1 MIQLPADL
9 AEVLKTVQKNENGK
23 DIAFPDANEELLADL
38 AAAWDKWN
46 QVADTHV
53 RAIAETA
60 QRAMESMSGPAA
72 DTFQQYLQKFA
83 GGEDSHVAT
92 TLQSGRAVAKS
103 LHGAS
108 GAVIDTKNE
117 MVRELQYAKTYMEQN
132 PAGKHDDIANS
143 EGIKQAAAVYHQYVG
158 AVGSDVDGMLRK
170 NAGHI
175 ADMTGMAQ
183 TCNLNG
189 AGGAGGAGGPGGVGG
204 VGADMTGG
212 SPSVVPAG
220 LRTGADGNVPGSP
233 LGVGAQATPHPFS
246 LPDAPGAPGSH
257 VGGVGATGGIGGIG
271 STGGIGGV
279 GSTGGVGGVG
289 STGGASGGPALTPFK
304 LPTPNMPN
312 FGQDGGAGGG
322 GTPAFHPFS
331 SSGAGPLNLAGLG
344 DLGNVGNVGT
354 NSSGASHYSPLGSG
368 NYSPGTGV
376 GPSGGVPGGS
386 PFGNIGG
393 MPNTGGYKGSSGS
406 SPSRRLTPFSGG
418 GGSPF
423 GAGGSTARGGFG
435 GSSARGGGAGGG
447 VGSAMRGG
455 GAGAGVGSS
464 SLASRAGGGA
474 GLGASGKGLSGASS
488 AAGRIG
494 SSGLASGGAAGRG
507 GGAAGGAGMGAGGH
521 MPGTGGAGRGGGGK
535 DNKGANRF
543 LSATR
548 FGAEGEEEDELLHD
562 SGILGQAGDV
572 GPRDRNWSRA
582 RRRWLDDAR
591 AEGHFAAP
599 ETAAAPPAPAG
610 PASEQ
615 EALSQLAG
623 ILLGTGGGA
632 EAGADAAAGA
642 GAGAGAGDAAA
653 DATATGGGGG
663 SASGLAGRRE
673 AAAAPAE
680 TSADSS
686 DDAYLDRARSV
697 AARRGHGDAPAAG
710 AAGSAGSASSASSA
724 GASATSG
731 SAGSSGSG
739 AAAGEGGTPQRAP
752 LREEGGFQVPSPFLR
767 AALSRLATA
776 PGAPAAG

>member
-53 RAIAETA
+53 RAITEAA
-60 QRAMESMSGPAA
+60 QRAMASMSGPAA
-72 DTFQQYLQKFA
+72 NTFQQYLQKFA

-158 AVGSDVDGMLRK
+158 QIGGDVDGMLRK

-175 ADMTGMAQ
+175 ADMTGMGQ
-183 TCNLNG
+183 TCALNG
-189 AGGAGGAGGPGGVGG
+189 AGGAGSSGGAGAAGT
-204 VGADMTGG
+204 DMSGR

-220 LRTGADGNVPGSP
+220 LRTGADGDVPGSP
-233 LGVGAQATPHPFS
+233 LAGAGAPATPRAFS
-246 LPDAPGAPGSH
+246 LPDAPGGPGSH
-257 VGGVGATGGIGGIG
+257 LGGAGAGAAGGIGGIG
-271 STGGIGGV
+271 SAGGLGGV
-279 GSTGGVGGVG
+279 GSAGGVGGVGGVG
-289 STGGASGGPALTPFK
+289 SAGGGPALTPFK
-304 LPTPNMPN
+304 LPTPNMPS
-312 FGQDGGAGGG
+312 FQGGGSGGGA
-322 GTPAFHPFS
+322 PVFNPLS

-344 DLGNVGNVGT
+344 DLGTIGT
-354 NSSGASHYSPLGSG
+354 GVPGGSHYAPLGSG
-368 NYSPGTGV
+368 NHTPSPGLTG
-376 GPSGGVPGGS
+376 GAPGGS
-386 PFGNIGG
+386 PFGTIGG
-393 MPNTGGYKGSSGS
+393 MPNIGGHTGSSGG
-406 SPSRRLTPFSGG
+406 SPARRLTPFGG
-418 GGSPF
+418 GGSSPF
-423 GAGGSTARGGFG
+423 GSAGGSTARGGGFG
-435 GSSARGGGAGGG
+435 GSGMRGSGAGGGAGSG

-455 GAGAGVGSS
+455 AGGSGLGNS

-474 GLGASGKGLSGASS
+474 GLGASGRGLSGASS
-488 AAGRIG
+488 ASGRVG

-507 GGAAGGAGMGAGGH
+507 GAAAGAAGLGGGGH
-521 MPGTGGAGRGGGGK
+521 LPGMGGAGRGGGGK

-543 LSATR
+543 LGPTR
-548 FGAEGEEEDELLHD
+548 FGAEGEEDEALLHD

-572 GPRDRNWSRA
+572 DPRDRNWQRA

-591 AEGHFAAP
+591 VEGHFVTP
-599 ETAAAPPAPAG
+599 ETAAAPPAPTG

-615 EALSQLAG
+615 EVLSQLAG
-623 ILLGTGGGA
+623 VLLGTGGGA
-632 EAGADAAAGA
+632 DAGAGGAAADGAAPSEASAPASGPTAHREAGA
-642 GAGAGAGDAAA
+642 
-653 DATATGGGGG
+653 
-663 SASGLAGRRE
+663 
-673 AAAAPAE
+673 APAQ
-680 TSADSS
+680 TSAGSS
-686 DDAYLDRARSV
+686 DDAYLERARSA
-697 AARRGHGDAPAAG
+697 AARRGHGDAPAVA
-710 AAGSAGSASSASSA
+710 AAGSAAA
-724 GASATSG
+724 
-731 SAGSSGSG
+731 AGSSGSAGAG
-739 AAAGEGGTPQRAP
+739 AAAASGESGTPQRAP

-767 AALSRLATA
+767 AALSRLAAA